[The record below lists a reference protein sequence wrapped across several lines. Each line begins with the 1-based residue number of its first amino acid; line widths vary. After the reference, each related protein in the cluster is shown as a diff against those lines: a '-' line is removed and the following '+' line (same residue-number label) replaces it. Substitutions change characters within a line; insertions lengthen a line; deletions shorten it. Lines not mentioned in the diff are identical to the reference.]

1 MDKTPLVSIVVPI
14 YNTENYLEKCIN
26 SLTQQSY
33 SNIEIIAV
41 DDGSPD
47 GSGRK
52 IEKLAKSDEK
62 IRVFH
67 KENGGLSS
75 ARNYGIK
82 KAKGEFICLV
92 DSDDYV
98 KRDFVAVMLENVLRN
113 KADVAV
119 IGYND
124 YLPEKQIV
132 SGEGA
137 AVSLLTK
144 QENIDVVAW
153 NKMYRREL
161 FTKNDIWYPEG
172 QNYEDCLTTYKLL
185 ARAQTVTYI
194 EKSLY
199 CYVDR
204 ARSITKNDKKEEKLK
219 VREQAA
225 KEAIDYF
232 KNEEDLLQAAK
243 VSLLLSKYAF
253 LDFAISGVISK
264 DYKKEAINWLKKN
277 VKNYRSNK
285 FLTTK
290 LKMYNFLSTKFG
302 GVFYTLFRK
311 IRHE

>member
-1 MDKTPLVSIVVPI
+1 MDKAPLISIVVPI
-14 YNTENYLEKCIN
+14 YNTEKYLEKCVG
-26 SLTQQSY
+26 SLIGQSY
-33 SNIEIIAV
+33 RNIEIIAV

-47 GSGRK
+47 KSGQM
-52 IEKLAKSDEK
+52 IEKLAKTDER

-75 ARNYGIK
+75 ARNYGIR

-98 KRDFVAVMLENVLRN
+98 KQDFVAVMLESVLRN
-113 KADVAV
+113 KADIAV

-124 YLPEKQIV
+124 FLPERQIV

-137 AVSLLTK
+137 AISLLTR

-153 NKMYRREL
+153 NKMYRKEL
-161 FTKNDIWYPEG
+161 FVDNNIWYPEG

-185 ARAQTVTYI
+185 ARAQSVTYI

-219 VREQAA
+219 ARELAA
-225 KEAIDYF
+225 KEAEEYF
-232 KNEEDLLQAAK
+232 KDEEDLLKAAK
-243 VSLLLSKYAF
+243 ISLLLSKYAF
-253 LDFAISGVISK
+253 LDFAISGVIDKECKK
-264 DYKKEAINWLKKN
+264 DTLGWLKKN
-277 VKNYRSNK
+277 VKNYKTNK

-302 GVFYTLFRK
+302 GVLYILFRK
-311 IRHE
+311 VRHE